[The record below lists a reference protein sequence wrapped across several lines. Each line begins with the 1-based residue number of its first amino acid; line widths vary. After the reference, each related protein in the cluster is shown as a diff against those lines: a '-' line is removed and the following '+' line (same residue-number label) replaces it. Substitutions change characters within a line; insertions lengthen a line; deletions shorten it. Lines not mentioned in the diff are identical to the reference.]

1 MDKTEKSIDKIDE
14 QIESLLN
21 NKKKSIKSND
31 KNIINYDNVSTD
43 TKKIEKIGDLEEK
56 DDVIVEETKK
66 IDTVAE
72 VPEEK
77 KEVTVVNKKIEE
89 DDSINPIL
97 IAVIIGLVVIMII
110 LYAILLTR
118 WVLVFSIFFDIIC
131 GYKGMITWLIV
142 DVNVL

>member
-21 NKKKSIKSND
+21 NKKKSIKSSE
-31 KNIINYDNVSTD
+31 KIIVNYDNVSTD

-97 IAVIIGLVVIMII
+97 VIIGLVVIMII

-118 WVLVFSIFFDIIC
+118 
-131 GYKGMITWLIV
+131 
-142 DVNVL
+142 

>member
-43 TKKIEKIGDLEEK
+43 TRKIEKIGDLEEK

-118 WVLVFSIFFDIIC
+118 
-131 GYKGMITWLIV
+131 
-142 DVNVL
+142 

>member
-77 KEVTVVNKKIEE
+77 PTEEAPVVEEAPTEEAPAEMNGENQSAAETPAAEEATEEEKILTNEE
-89 DDSINPIL
+89 
-97 IAVIIGLVVIMII
+97 
-110 LYAILLTR
+110 
-118 WVLVFSIFFDIIC
+118 
-131 GYKGMITWLIV
+131 
-142 DVNVL
+142 

>member
-1 MDKTEKSIDKIDE
+1 MICYEGRGVSMNKTEKSIDKIDE
-14 QIESLLN
+14 QIDSLLN
-21 NKKKSIKSND
+21 NKKKRVKSND
-31 KNIINYDNVSTD
+31 KNIINFDNVSTD

-72 VPEEK
+72 EVPEEK
-77 KEVTVVNKKIEE
+77 KEVTVAKKKIEE

-118 WVLVFSIFFDIIC
+118 
-131 GYKGMITWLIV
+131 
-142 DVNVL
+142 

>member
-14 QIESLLN
+14 QIDSLLN

-118 WVLVFSIFFDIIC
+118 
-131 GYKGMITWLIV
+131 
-142 DVNVL
+142 

>member
-14 QIESLLN
+14 QIDSLLN

-56 DDVIVEETKK
+56 NDVIVEETKK
-66 IDTVAE
+66 IDTVTEE

-77 KEVTVVNKKIEE
+77 KEVTVVKKKIEE

-118 WVLVFSIFFDIIC
+118 
-131 GYKGMITWLIV
+131 
-142 DVNVL
+142 

>member
-21 NKKKSIKSND
+21 NKKKCIKSND

>member
-14 QIESLLN
+14 QIDSLLN

-77 KEVTVVNKKIEE
+77 KEVTVVKKKVEE

-118 WVLVFSIFFDIIC
+118 
-131 GYKGMITWLIV
+131 
-142 DVNVL
+142 